1 MAGEVCVVIVHK
13 NANLELLN
21 GNIMKRNIGMN
32 FFLKKRTLSKN
43 QEIIL
48 DSCACHNKEAYSFT
62 E

>member
-1 MAGEVCVVIVHK
+1 VCGYSTQKCKFRIVKWEYHEK
-13 NANLELLN
+13 KYGNEL
-21 GNIMKRNIGMN
+21 
-32 FFLKKRTLSKN
+32 FFLKKRTLRKN